1 MSRALVLG
9 GGGPIGVAW
18 ETGLLAG
25 LADAGVDLGHADR
38 IVGTSAGSLV
48 GAHLARG
55 DSLAA
60 LLGEPER
67 NVVAPPEDTAVPQVD
82 PASMGVLGTAVFEA
96 LTGARPHD
104 EIVRDI
110 GALALGAQTISEE
123 AFVAMPGAGLGADWP
138 DHGFAC
144 TAYDAESG
152 EFTVWDEAA
161 GAPLDRAVAS
171 SCAVPGLFPP
181 ITIAGRRYMDGGVI
195 SGTNCA
201 LAAGHDRVV
210 VVSVMSNA
218 VPGAAEFLRVPLL
231 AEIEALEAEGASVE
245 LVEFDDAS
253 AEAGGGNLLAFSR
266 DVVSAVGAAGRAQGR
281 NEAERIG
288 ALWG

>member
-9 GGGPIGVAW
+9 GGGPVGVAW
-18 ETGLLAG
+18 ETGLLVG
-25 LADAGVDLGHADR
+25 LAEAGVDLGDADR
-38 IVGTSAGSLV
+38 IVGTSAGSAV
-48 GAHLARG
+48 GARLARG
-55 DSLAA
+55 DDLAA
-60 LLGEPER
+60 LFRQPER
-67 NVVAPPEDTAVPQVD
+67 NVVAPPEDVAVPAID
-82 PASMGVLGTAVFEA
+82 PSSMATLGAAIFEA
-96 LTGARPHD
+96 LTGTRAHG
-104 EIVRDI
+104 EIVKDI
-110 GALALGAQTISEE
+110 GRLALEAETISEE
-123 AFVAMPGAGLGADWP
+123 AFVAMPGAGLGPEWP
-138 DHGFAC
+138 GPGFAC

-152 EFTVWDEAA
+152 AFTVWDEAA

-195 SGTNCA
+195 SGTNCP

-231 AEIEALEAEGASVE
+231 AEIEALEVEGATVE

-253 AEAGGGNLLAFSR
+253 VEAGGGNLLAFSR
-266 DVVSAVGAAGRAQGR
+266 DVVMAVGAAGLAQGR

-288 ALWG
+288 ALWA

>member
-9 GGGPIGVAW
+9 GGGPVGVAW

-25 LADAGVDLGHADR
+25 LAEAGVDVGDADR
-38 IVGTSAGSLV
+38 IVGTSAGSVV

-55 DSLAA
+55 DSLAT
-60 LLGEPER
+60 LMREPDR
-67 NVVAPPEDTAVPQVD
+67 NVVAPPEDVVVPAVD
-82 PASMGVLGTAVFEA
+82 PTSMATLGMAIFEA
-96 LTGARPHD
+96 LTGARPHA
-104 EIVRDI
+104 EIVKDI
-110 GALALGAQTISEE
+110 GALALGAETIDEE
-123 AFVAMPGAGLGADWP
+123 AFVAMPGAGLGPEWP
-138 DHGFAC
+138 GHGFAC

-152 EFTVWDEAA
+152 SFTVWDEAA

-195 SGTNCA
+195 SGTNCP
-201 LAAGHDRVV
+201 LAAGHDRVL

-231 AEIEALEAEGASVE
+231 AEIEALEAEGATVE

-253 AEAGGGNLLAFSR
+253 VAAGGGNLLAFSR
-266 DVVSAVGAAGRAQGR
+266 DVVSAVGAAGLAQGR
-281 NEAERIG
+281 VEAERIG